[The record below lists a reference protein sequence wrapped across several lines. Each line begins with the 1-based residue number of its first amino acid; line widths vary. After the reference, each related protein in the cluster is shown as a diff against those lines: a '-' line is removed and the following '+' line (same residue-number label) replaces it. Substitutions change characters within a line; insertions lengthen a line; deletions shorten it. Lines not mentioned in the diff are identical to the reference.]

1 MIVPMKKVGIIVEA
15 KDAQGLVERLRSLGV
30 VHVEHDKAPAG
41 KDVEAC
47 QRDIE
52 LLDEALAA
60 LQEDIFSGGNKDAAL
75 SSKEGK
81 SPSFPDWKQMAL
93 HVADLGKR
101 YQHLKEF
108 SRNLA
113 VAIGEW
119 EPWGDFDP
127 QLLKTLRDQSIH
139 VRLYQVPVSDL
150 KKFPEDVIVE
160 VLRAHQGS
168 ALCAVVSRG
177 PVVVPFKEV
186 VSPKMSLAAMK
197 KRREEDR
204 RVMEHL
210 VREGRSVQCHNE
222 CFLRQKKV
230 LEKDLEFARAVA
242 GMGQEGTLVYLTG
255 YAPADQ
261 TEQLS
266 RAAEKEGWGLL
277 VNDPLPQDRVP
288 TLLRNPR
295 WVSLI
300 RPVLKLLEI
309 TPGYKEL
316 DISPVFLLFFS
327 LFFGILI
334 GDAGYGLVYF
344 LLTLWAH
351 RKFGKKMEN
360 KAPFFLM
367 YLLSS
372 CAVVWGVLSGVFFGQ
387 AWLANLGVKALVPQL
402 NDIYFIQ
409 SFCFAV
415 GALHLTIAHLWRF
428 AVLLPSPVAMAELG
442 WLSIIWAAFFLAKTL
457 LLGDPFPSAGKYL
470 IIAGIALVVVFVNF
484 QKNFL
489 KGIGSG
495 LGTLALSLVNNFT
508 DIVSYIRLFAVG
520 LATVA
525 IADAFNMMAAGAAA
539 TGAVGIAGAVLIVI
553 AGHAL
558 NIVLGPMSVLVHG
571 VRLNVLE
578 FSGHAAV
585 AWSGTPYKPLS
596 NEAATYGVSEAN
608 EHKLHGRT

>member
-15 KDAQGLVERLRSLGV
+15 KDALRLVERLRSLGV
-30 VHVEHDKAPAG
+30 VHVEHDRVPAG

-52 LLDEALAA
+52 LLDEALAV
-60 LQEDIFSGGNKDAAL
+60 LQEEIFADETKAPAAPK
-75 SSKEGK
+75 KEK
-81 SPSFPDWKQMAL
+81 DWKQDVL
-93 HVADLGKR
+93 HVVDLGKR

-108 SRNLA
+108 SRSLA
-113 VAIGEW
+113 VNIGEW

-127 QLLKTLRDQSIH
+127 QLLKTLRDRGIY
-139 VRLYQVPVSDL
+139 VRLYQAPVSDL
-150 KKFPEDVIVE
+150 KKFPGDVVVD
-160 VLRAHQGS
+160 VLRTHNGS
-168 ALCAVVSRG
+168 ALCAVVSRE
-177 PVVVPFKEV
+177 PVAVPFKEIV
-186 VSPKMSLAAMK
+186 PPKMGLAAMK

-204 RVMEHL
+204 HVMEQL
-210 VREGRSVQCHNE
+210 VREGRAVQCHKE

-242 GMGQEGTLVYLTG
+242 GMGQEGALTYLTG
-255 YAPADQ
+255 YAPSDQ
-261 TEQLS
+261 MEILS
-266 RAAEKEGWGLL
+266 AAAQKEGWGLF
-277 VNDPLPQDRVP
+277 VGDPSPEDRIP

-300 RPVLKLLEI
+300 QPVFKLLEI
-309 TPGYKEL
+309 TPGYTEL
-316 DISPVFLLFFS
+316 DISPVFLIFFS

-351 RKFGKKMEN
+351 RKFGKKMQS

-387 AWLANLGVKALVPQL
+387 TWLAGLGVKALVPQL
-402 NDIYFIQ
+402 NDTRFIQ
-409 SFCFAV
+409 AFCFCV
-415 GALHLTIAHLWRF
+415 GAVHLSIAHIWRF

-442 WLSIIWAAFFLAKTL
+442 WFSIVWAAFFLAKTL

-470 IIAGIALVVVFVNF
+470 IIAGIALVVVFINF
-484 QKNFL
+484 QKNIL

-508 DIVSYIRLFAVG
+508 DVVSYIRLFAVG
-520 LATVA
+520 LATIA
-525 IADAFNMMAAGAAA
+525 IADAFNLMAAGAASA
-539 TGAVGIAGAVLIVI
+539 GILGIAGAVLIVA

-585 AWSGTPYKPLS
+585 AWSGTPYKPLA
-596 NEAATYGVSEAN
+596 EE
-608 EHKLHGRT
+608 